1 MGSTETIR
9 GNVADVRVVNDDIAA
24 TALITD
30 DKFNMSVGK
39 WVTGSWVSGS
49 QTVFQGTAAFTVL
62 HAFMKGTATGAGL
75 ATLKDNSGN
84 VILTITTTVNMTG
97 QNVGGVALNAVVN
110 VVTATNSV
118 FLDITAGGSVLVTA
132 VNTAAGK
139 FAFFYITTP

>member
-118 FLDITAGGSVLVTA
+118 FLDVTAEGSIAVTA
-132 VNTAAGK
+132 VNSAAGK